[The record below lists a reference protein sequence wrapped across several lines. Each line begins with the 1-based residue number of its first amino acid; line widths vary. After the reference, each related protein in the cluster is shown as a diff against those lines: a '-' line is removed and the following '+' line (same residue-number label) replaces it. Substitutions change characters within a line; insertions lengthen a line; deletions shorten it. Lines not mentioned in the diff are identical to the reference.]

1 MNLQQSEFRDQFTYQ
16 TPILPESVD
25 NATAFFYALNQLM
38 RSTPSEISGTLTSDE
53 PGFAMW
59 ILDRVGFRLR
69 DIVITI
75 VGCIRR
81 AGVAA
86 PSTWKG

>member
-1 MNLQQSEFRDQFTYQ
+1 MNLEQSEFRDQFTYQ
-16 TPILPESVD
+16 TPILPDSVD
-25 NATAFFYALNQLM
+25 NSTAFFYGLNRLI

-59 ILDRVGFRLR
+59 ILDRVGFRIR
-69 DIVITI
+69 DTVITI

-81 AGVAA
+81 AGIAA
-86 PSTWKG
+86 PNTWKG